1 LLWLERIVLEM
12 ISAMKIL
19 TAMVLMAAV
28 LQPVAALGE
37 TEWMGGAR
45 QWSVGFSSERPAYC
59 RLLWNSELGKTME
72 FRQTVTET
80 FWLVT
85 KDSWDIPAGT
95 TTEVTLTDRS
105 MTKVVAAEFF
115 DKTTLRL
122 WPPASKGSG
131 GLKKIIKNAFA
142 GTPDVQLTF
151 AGDEGDWTLPLSRV
165 DQLYP
170 TYRECL
176 KRLEA
181 GEKPKQD
188 SATSKPF

>member
-1 LLWLERIVLEM
+1 
-12 ISAMKIL
+12 MKIL

-37 TEWMGGAR
+37 TEWMGDAR
-45 QWSVGFSSERPAYC
+45 QWSVGFAGERPAYC
-59 RLLWNSELGKTME
+59 RLLWNSELGKTVE
-72 FRQTVTET
+72 FRQSATET

-85 KDSWDIPAGT
+85 KDTWDIPAGT

-131 GLKKIIKNAFA
+131 GLKKIIKNSFA

-170 TYRECL
+170 TFAQCL
-176 KRLEA
+176 KRLGA
-181 GEKPKQD
+181 GEKAKQD

>member
-1 LLWLERIVLEM
+1 
-12 ISAMKIL
+12 MKIL
-19 TAMVLMAAV
+19 TSMVLMAAV

-37 TEWMGGAR
+37 TEWMGDAR
-45 QWSVGFSSERPAYC
+45 QWSVGLAGERPAYC
-59 RLLWNSELGKTME
+59 RLLWNSELGKTVE
-72 FRQTVTET
+72 FRQSATET

-85 KDSWDIPAGT
+85 KDTWDIPAGT

-131 GLKKIIKNAFA
+131 GLKKIIKNSFA

-170 TYRECL
+170 TFAQCL
-176 KRLEA
+176 KRLGA
-181 GEKPKQD
+181 GEKAKQD

>member
-1 LLWLERIVLEM
+1 
-12 ISAMKIL
+12 MKIA
-19 TAMVLMAAV
+19 TATVLMTA
-28 LQPVAALGE
+28 LLHPVSALGE

-45 QWSVGFSSERPAYC
+45 QWAVGFASEQAAYC
-59 RLLWNSELGKTME
+59 RLLWDSEVGKTME
-72 FRQTVTET
+72 FRQSASET
-80 FWLVT
+80 FWLVAKKT
-85 KDSWDIPAGT
+85 WDIPAGT
-95 TTEVTLTDRS
+95 KTEVTLTDRQ

-115 DKTTLRL
+115 DKNTLRL
-122 WPPASKGSG
+122 WPAGSKGSG
-131 GLKKIIKNAFA
+131 GLKKIIKNSFS

-170 TYRECL
+170 TFAQCL

-181 GEKPKQD
+181 GEKAKQD

>member
-1 LLWLERIVLEM
+1 
-12 ISAMKIL
+12 MKIL

-28 LQPVAALGE
+28 LQPVSALGE

-45 QWSVGFSSERPAYC
+45 QWSVGFESAGPQPYC
-59 RLLWNSELGKTME
+59 RLRWDSEIGKTME
-72 FRQTVTET
+72 FRQSANET
-80 FWLVT
+80 FWLVA
-85 KDSWDIPAGT
+85 KNSWDIPADT
-95 TTEVTLTDRS
+95 KTEVTLIDRQV
-105 MTKVVAAEFF
+105 TKVVAAEFF
-115 DKTTLRL
+115 DKNTLRL
-122 WPPASKGSG
+122 WPIGSKGSA
-131 GLKKIIKNAFA
+131 GLKKIIKNSFA

-170 TYRECL
+170 TFSQCL

-181 GEKPKQD
+181 GEKAKED

>member
-1 LLWLERIVLEM
+1 
-12 ISAMKIL
+12 MKIL

-28 LQPVAALGE
+28 LPPVSAFAE

-45 QWSVGFSSERPAYC
+45 QWSVGFANESPHPYC
-59 RLLWNSELGKTME
+59 RLLWNSEIGKTME
-72 FRQTVTET
+72 FRQSATET

-85 KDSWDIPAGT
+85 KNTWDIPVGT
-95 TTEVTLTDRS
+95 KTEVTLIDRDV
-105 MTKVVAAEFF
+105 TKVIAAEFF

-122 WPPASKGSG
+122 WPMGSKGSA
-131 GLKKIIKNAFA
+131 GLKKIIKNSFA

-170 TYRECL
+170 TFSQCL
-176 KRLEA
+176 KRLED
-181 GEKPKQD
+181 GEPAKQD

>member
-1 LLWLERIVLEM
+1 
-12 ISAMKIL
+12 MKIL

-28 LQPVAALGE
+28 LPPVSAFAE

-45 QWSVGFSSERPAYC
+45 QWSVGFANESPHPYC
-59 RLLWNSELGKTME
+59 RLLWNSEIGKTME
-72 FRQTVTET
+72 FRQSATET

-85 KDSWDIPAGT
+85 KNTWDIPAGT
-95 TTEVTLTDRS
+95 KTEVTLTDRDV
-105 MTKVVAAEFF
+105 TKVVAAEFF

-122 WPPASKGSG
+122 WPMGSKGSA
-131 GLKKIIKNAFA
+131 GLKKIIKNSFA

-170 TYRECL
+170 TFAQCL

-181 GEKPKQD
+181 GQPAKQD

>member
-1 LLWLERIVLEM
+1 
-12 ISAMKIL
+12 MKIL
-19 TAMVLMAAV
+19 TAMVLMASV

-45 QWSVGFSSERPAYC
+45 QWSVGFANEAPQPYC
-59 RLLWNSELGKTME
+59 RLRWDSEIGKTME
-72 FRQTVTET
+72 FRQSATET
-80 FWLVT
+80 FWLVAKNT
-85 KDSWDIPAGT
+85 WDIPADT
-95 TTEVTLTDRS
+95 KTEVTLTDRQV
-105 MTKVVAAEFF
+105 TKVIAAEFF
-115 DKTTLRL
+115 DKNTLRL
-122 WPPASKGSG
+122 WPMGSKGSA
-131 GLKKIIKNAFA
+131 GLKKIIKNSFA

-170 TYRECL
+170 TFSQCL

-181 GEKPKQD
+181 GEKHKQD

>member
-1 LLWLERIVLEM
+1 
-12 ISAMKIL
+12 MKIL
-19 TAMVLMAAV
+19 TAMVLTAAV
-28 LQPVAALGE
+28 LPPVSAFAE

-45 QWSVGFSSERPAYC
+45 QWSVGFANESPHPYC
-59 RLLWNSELGKTME
+59 RLLWNSEIGKTME
-72 FRQTVTET
+72 FRQSATET

-85 KDSWDIPAGT
+85 KNTWDIPAGT
-95 TTEVTLTDRS
+95 KTEVTLTDRDV
-105 MTKVVAAEFF
+105 TKVVAAEFF

-122 WPPASKGSG
+122 WPMGSKGSA
-131 GLKKIIKNAFA
+131 GLKKIIKNTFA

-170 TYRECL
+170 TFSQCL

-181 GEKPKQD
+181 GEPAKQD

>member
-1 LLWLERIVLEM
+1 
-12 ISAMKIL
+12 MKIL
-19 TAMVLMAAV
+19 TAMILMAAA
-28 LQPVAALGE
+28 LQPVSALGE

-45 QWSVGFSSERPAYC
+45 QWSVGFASESPPYC
-59 RLLWNSELGKTME
+59 RLRWDSELGKTME
-72 FRQTVTET
+72 FRQSASET
-80 FWLVT
+80 FWLVAKST
-85 KDSWDIPAGT
+85 WDIPADT
-95 TTEVTLTDRS
+95 KTEVTLTDRNL
-105 MTKVVAAEFF
+105 TKVVAAEFF

-131 GLKKIIKNAFA
+131 GLKKIIKNSFA

-170 TYRECL
+170 TYLQCL

-181 GEKPKQD
+181 GGKSKQD
-188 SATSKPF
+188 SETSKPF

>member
-1 LLWLERIVLEM
+1 
-12 ISAMKIL
+12 MKIL
-19 TAMVLMAAV
+19 TAMLLMAAA
-28 LQPVAALGE
+28 LQPASALGE

-45 QWSVGFSSERPAYC
+45 QWSVGFENHGPQSYC
-59 RLLWNSELGKTME
+59 RLRWDSEIGKTME
-72 FRQTVTET
+72 FRQSASET
-80 FWLVT
+80 FWLVAKNT
-85 KDSWDIPAGT
+85 WDIPAGT
-95 TTEVTLTDRS
+95 KTEVTLTDRDV
-105 MTKVVAAEFF
+105 TKVVAAEFF

-122 WPPASKGSG
+122 WPLGSKGSA
-131 GLKKIIKNAFA
+131 GLKKIIKNSFA

-170 TYRECL
+170 TFSQCL

-181 GEKPKQD
+181 GETAKQD

>member
-1 LLWLERIVLEM
+1 
-12 ISAMKIL
+12 MKIL
-19 TAMVLMAAV
+19 TSMVLMAAV

-37 TEWMGGAR
+37 TEWMGDAR
-45 QWSVGFSSERPAYC
+45 QWSVGFAGERPAYC
-59 RLLWNSELGKTME
+59 RLLWNSELGKTVE
-72 FRQTVTET
+72 FRQSATET

-85 KDSWDIPAGT
+85 KDTWDIPAGT

-131 GLKKIIKNAFA
+131 GLKKIIKNSFA

-170 TYRECL
+170 TFAQCL
-176 KRLEA
+176 KRLGA
-181 GEKPKQD
+181 GEKAKQD